1 MAKDKQ
7 PPSTKNKPTKAR
19 SVSTRVE
26 LKKEKVS
33 SAKSKPAKKATIK
46 KKAEQ
51 PLAEQRQNPEDNK
64 LKPPPMY
71 LVLIGIVCVSLL
83 GLVFIVLLPDKTDD
97 GDKMEDTSSQNA
109 ENTSASTPTEDTPEG
124 SAPIE
129 ANPGPDENIAE
140 ITPPAIQE
148 EENNEDLTIE
158 ENNQTTIIATQLGS
172 QNTIGSS
179 EYDILIVEVYNFSC
193 PACKNFHDILKPLY
207 QEYDD
212 RIVFQFVHAP
222 PAQNSPRFPNSWL
235 AHRAAEAAA
244 KQDKFWEMHNLL
256 FDNFETWVASYN
268 DDDPLPKIEAFAQ
281 ELGLDMEVFQA
292 DLNGEEMIQIIKE
305 DQLYAASLNVPGTP
319 TFYVNGQQ
327 IDSNFASFGSVET
340 ARATLDGFLT
350 EAQE

>member
-7 PPSTKNKPTKAR
+7 APSTKNKPAKAK
-19 SVSTRVE
+19 SVSTKVA

-46 KKAEQ
+46 KKAKQ
-51 PLAEQRQNPEDNK
+51 TLAEQRQNPEDNK
-64 LKPPPMY
+64 LKLPLMY
-71 LVLIGIVCVSLL
+71 LVLAGIVCVSLL
-83 GLVFIVLLPDKTDD
+83 GFIFIVLSPDKTDD
-97 GDKMEDTSSQNA
+97 DKAEDTSSQNT
-109 ENTSASTPTEDTPEG
+109 ENTSGSTPTEDTPEG
-124 SAPIE
+124 SAPTE
-129 ANPGPDENIAE
+129 TNPGPDANIVVT
-140 ITPPAIQE
+140 TPPITQE
-148 EENNEDLTIE
+148 EENNENPTIE
-158 ENNQTTIIATQLGS
+158 EDNQATIIATQLGS

-179 EYDILIVEVYNFSC
+179 EYDILIIEVYNFSC

-244 KQDKFWEMHNLL
+244 KQGKFWEMHNLL
-256 FDNFETWVASYN
+256 FDNFETWAASYN
-268 DDDPLPKIEAFAQ
+268 DDDPLPKIEAFAR

-292 DLNGEEMIQIIKE
+292 DLNSEEIIQIIKE

-327 IDSNFASFGSVET
+327 IDSNFASFGSIET
-340 ARATLDGFLT
+340 ARATLDGFLA